1 MIDAIL
7 SNADEGVYL
16 VHEKKLLYMTTAIQ
30 TKTDL
35 PLKRVM
41 ITWWPLA
48 ASWLLMGIELPVLS
62 AIVARLPDPEIN
74 LAAYGGVVFPLSL
87 IIEAPII
94 MLLAASTALSKDW
107 HSYRLIY
114 RFMIITAS
122 ILSAIHIL
130 IAFTPLYFLVV
141 DSIIGAPQEILGP
154 SRIGLMIMLPWTFSI
169 AYRRFH
175 QGILIRFGHSQAVGV
190 GTVIRLSANALVLFS
205 GYFYGKL
212 PGIVVAASAVATG
225 VTAEAI
231 YIGIVV
237 RPVIK
242 NHLLYAPPVTPAL
255 TLRSFLDFYIPL
267 AMTSLLT
274 LLANPIGSAALSR
287 MPQALPSLAVWP
299 VITGL
304 VFMLRSLGIAF
315 NEVVVALLDIPRSSK
330 NLFRFSLILSA
341 ITTAILLMIAATPL
355 SSFWFKYISALDLP
369 LAELAQRGIW
379 IALPLPA
386 LSVMQSWYQ
395 GAILFGRKTQ
405 GITESVVV
413 YLLISAST
421 FGIGVWLNSITGL
434 YIGLVALT
442 LSVAAQTLWL
452 WMRSRPVL
460 AQLQERDALALE

>member
-1 MIDAIL
+1 MSTIVQAK
-7 SNADEGVYL
+7 E
-16 VHEKKLLYMTTAIQ
+16 
-30 TKTDL
+30 DL
-35 PLKRVM
+35 PIKQILV
-41 ITWWPLA
+41 TWWPLA

-62 AIVARLPDPEIN
+62 AIVARLPNPEIN

-107 HSYRLIY
+107 LSYRLIY

-122 ILSAIHIL
+122 VLTAIHL
-130 IAFTPLYFLVV
+130 LTAFTPLFDIVV
-141 DSIIGAPQEILGP
+141 DKIIGAPQEILAP

-175 QGILIRFGHSQAVGV
+175 QGILIRYGYSKAVGV
-190 GTVIRLSANALVLFS
+190 GTVIRLSANVIVLIS
-205 GYFYGKL
+205 GYLYHQL
-212 PGIVVAASAVATG
+212 PGIVVASSAVATG
-225 VTAEAI
+225 VVAEAI

-242 NHLLYAPPVTPAL
+242 NHLLPAPPIDPPLNMRT
-255 TLRSFLDFYIPL
+255 FLDFYIPL

-287 MPQALPSLAVWP
+287 MPQALSSLAVWP

-304 VFMLRSLGIAF
+304 VFMLRSLGIAL
-315 NEVVVALLDIPRSSK
+315 NEVVVALLDTPRSSK

-341 ITTAILLMIAATPL
+341 GTTAALLIVAATPL
-355 SSFWFKYISALDLP
+355 SSLWFSKISALEQP
-369 LAELAQRGIW
+369 LAQLAQKGIW

-395 GAILFGRKTQ
+395 GTILYGRKTQ

-413 YLLISAST
+413 YLLTSAIT
-421 FGIGVWLNSITGL
+421 FGIGVWLASITGL
-434 YIGLVALT
+434 YVGLFALS
-442 LSVAAQTLWL
+442 LSVAMQTIWLWL
-452 WMRSRPVL
+452 RSRPVIN
-460 AQLQERDALALE
+460 QLKARDALTVE

>member
-1 MIDAIL
+1 MTIVTR
-7 SNADEGVYL
+7 SNL
-16 VHEKKLLYMTTAIQ
+16 
-30 TKTDL
+30 DL
-35 PLKRVM
+35 PLKHVLT
-41 ITWWPLA
+41 TWWPLA
-48 ASWLLMGIELPVLS
+48 ASWLLMGVELPILS
-62 AIVARLPDPEIN
+62 AIVARLPNPEIN

-122 ILSAIHIL
+122 VLTGVHL
-130 IAFTPLYFLVV
+130 LVAFTPLYFFVV
-141 DSIIGAPQEILGP
+141 DKIIGVPQEIINP

-175 QGILIRFGHSQAVGV
+175 QGILIRFGYSRAVGV
-190 GTVIRLSANALVLFS
+190 GTVIRLSANVIVLLI
-205 GYFYGKL
+205 GYFYGKF
-212 PGIVVAASAVATG
+212 PGIVVASSAVATG
-225 VTAEAI
+225 VVAEAI
-231 YIGIVV
+231 FIGIVV

-242 NHLLYAPPVTPAL
+242 NNLLPAPPVEPAL

-287 MPQALPSLAVWP
+287 MPLALSSLAVWP

-304 VFMLRSLGIAF
+304 IFMLRSLGIAL

-330 NLFRFSLILSA
+330 NLFRFALFLSA
-341 ITTAILLMIAATPL
+341 GTTAALLLITATPL
-355 SSFWFKYISALDLP
+355 SGIWFRYVSALDLP
-369 LAELAQRGIW
+369 LAQLAQKGIW

-395 GAILFGRKTQ
+395 GAILYGRKTQ
-405 GITESVVV
+405 GITESVVI
-413 YLLISAST
+413 YLLTSAIT
-421 FGIGVWLNSITGL
+421 LGIGVWLASIAGL
-434 YIGLVALT
+434 YVGLFSLT
-442 LSVAAQTLWL
+442 LSVAMQTIWL
-452 WMRSRPVL
+452 WIRSRPVL
-460 AQLQERDALALE
+460 AQLKERDFLTVE